1 VLGLLPYKELVGFF
15 SVFPTFFISL
25 NFIVRVTLN
34 F

>member
-1 VLGLLPYKELVGFF
+1 VLELLPYKELVVF

-25 NFIVRVTLN
+25 NFIVRDTLN